1 MIPNKERSPLKIIS
15 CKDVSKSYDKNI
27 VFENLSFVVERN
39 QKIGLVGHNGAGKS
53 TLLKLLSEVIE
64 PTKGKIEKGTNVD
77 SAYYAQHQLEVL
89 KKDDDIYSSVASVG
103 EGKGETEIRT
113 YLGSFLFSG
122 EEIKKG
128 IGVLSGGE
136 KARVALAR
144 MLISPVDILLLDE
157 PTNHLDIKARAV
169 LENALKEYKGSI
181 VCISH
186 DRYFLNKVTDIT
198 CEVGHKGLKI
208 YNGNYDYYYWKKN
221 RSVKNLSGKKDS
233 VAKVFSEGMSYKE
246 KKKIKNRKTAIGRRI
261 GLIEKEINKAR
272 ALIQNKKN
280 QDNYQLLLQETE
292 KIDKLEIEYLEL
304 LEEKD
309 ALFDI
314 I

>member
-1 MIPNKERSPLKIIS
+1 M
-15 CKDVSKSYDKNI
+15 
-27 VFENLSFVVERN
+27 
-39 QKIGLVGHNGAGKS
+39 
-53 TLLKLLSEVIE
+53 
-64 PTKGKIEKGTNVD
+64 
-77 SAYYAQHQLEVL
+77 
-89 KKDDDIYSSVASVG
+89 ASVG
-103 EGKGETEIRT
+103 EGIGETEIRT

-144 MLISPVDILLLDE
+144 MLISPVDVLLLDE

-208 YNGNYDYYYWKKN
+208 YNGNYDYYYWKKK
-221 RSVKNLSGKKDS
+221 RSVKNLIRGNDS